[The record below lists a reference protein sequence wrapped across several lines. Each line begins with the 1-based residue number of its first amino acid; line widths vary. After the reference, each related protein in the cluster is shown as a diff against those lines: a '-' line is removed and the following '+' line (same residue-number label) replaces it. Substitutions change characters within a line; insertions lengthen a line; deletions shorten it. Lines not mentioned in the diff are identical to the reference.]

1 MADPNVLEQMRAE
14 WNDRAREDANYY
26 VAFGRRQQD
35 DDEFFATAAGLV
47 RELEAELRRL
57 PARPEGWTALEIGC
71 GPGRLIRPLSRHFRE
86 IHGVDV
92 SDQMI
97 RLAGEKLRGI
107 PHAHVQV
114 TPDSSLSMFPD
125 ESFDFVYSYA
135 VFQHIP
141 SREVVFGYLAEA
153 GRVLRPG
160 GILRCQINGLPEQ
173 AARYT
178 TWSGVRISAAAVAAF
193 ARAHDFQLL
202 ALDGIS
208 TQYMWTTWRKRP
220 AGWRASLS
228 GLPEPTGVRIRNIS
242 NAYSGEP
249 LVPAAGRLAAASL
262 WVEHLPEDCD
272 LLSLAVTFDGM
283 PGRLSYLGPPA
294 WDGIHQLNAALPQGI
309 RTGLVPVELAWLGR
323 PLAAPSWLRVIP
335 AGPVVPRVC
344 SVSDGVNLLAGT
356 RIESGTVKAT
366 LEELERPEGFRAK
379 VDGLPVREIDFFC
392 TDPLTQ
398 RFEINFHLPEGLE
411 AGEHRLE
418 MSLGK
423 RAFAPVMI
431 QI

>member
-1 MADPNVLEQMRAE
+1 MGDPNVLEQMRAE

-26 VAFGRRQQD
+26 VAFGRRQQN
-35 DDEFFATAAGLV
+35 DDEFFATASDLV

-57 PARPEGWTALEIGC
+57 PPRPEGWTALEIGC
-71 GPGRLIRPLSRHFRE
+71 GPGRLMRPMSRHFRE

-92 SDQMI
+92 SDEMV
-97 RLAGEKLRGI
+97 RLANEKLQGI
-107 PHAHVQV
+107 AHAHAHA

-141 SREVVFGYLAEA
+141 SRDVVLGYLAEA

-173 AARYT
+173 AVRYT
-178 TWSGVRISAAAVAAF
+178 TWSGVRISATEVAKF
-193 ARAHDFQLL
+193 ALHHDFQLL
-202 ALDGIS
+202 ALDGIL

-220 AGWRASLS
+220 AGWRASVR
-228 GLPEPTGVRIRNIS
+228 LPEHPATQVRNIS

-262 WVEHLPEDCD
+262 WLEQLPEDCD
-272 LLSLAVTFDGM
+272 LLNLAVTFDGA

-294 WDGIHQLNAALPQGI
+294 WDGVQQLNAALPRGI
-309 RTGLVPVELAWLGR
+309 RTGLVPVELRWLGQ
-323 PLAAPSWLRVIP
+323 PLAAARWLRVIP

-344 SVSDGVNLLAGT
+344 SVSDGVNLLAG
-356 RIESGTVKAT
+356 RHIESGTVKAT
-366 LEELERPEGFRAK
+366 LEELDHPEWFQAT

-398 RFEINFHLPEGLE
+398 RFEINFHLPFGLA

-423 RAFAPVMI
+423 RTFAPVPI
-431 QI
+431 QV

>member
-1 MADPNVLEQMRAE
+1 
-14 WNDRAREDANYY
+14 
-26 VAFGRRQQD
+26 
-35 DDEFFATAAGLV
+35 
-47 RELEAELRRL
+47 
-57 PARPEGWTALEIGC
+57 
-71 GPGRLIRPLSRHFRE
+71 
-86 IHGVDV
+86 
-92 SDQMI
+92 
-97 RLAGEKLRGI
+97 
-107 PHAHVQV
+107 
-114 TPDSSLSMFPD
+114 MFPD

-228 GLPEPTGVRIRNIS
+228 DLPEPTGVRIRNIS

-262 WVEHLPEDCD
+262 WVEYLPEDCD
-272 LLSLAVTFDGM
+272 LLSLAVTFDGI
-283 PGRLSYLGPPA
+283 PGRLSYLGLPA
-294 WDGIHQLNAALPQGI
+294 WDGIHQLNASLPPGI
-309 RTGLVPVELAWLGR
+309 RTGLVPVELVWLGR

-398 RFEINFHLPEGLE
+398 RFEINFHLPAGLE
-411 AGEHRLE
+411 GGEHRLE